1 MSRAPVEQ
9 WDVPVDPSQAAQHT
23 SCPPEQRKK
32 QSDMDTGSMA
42 RGGNEHRSGP
52 GRRISAVVRAVVE
65 RAAPE
70 ELPMVDG
77 LSEATD
83 EAVVARLSRGPARD
97 ERLGFGLE
105 DVAVLVSPVLYI
117 VLDQAVRKIVD
128 DSIDG
133 TRRALPRWVR
143 WAARRRKAVPTVPAL
158 SAQHI
163 AEIRDQVTALAVER
177 GVPGDKIERVREA
190 VVEVLSSDVESGSAG
205 TPPPA

>member
-1 MSRAPVEQ
+1 MDVE
-9 WDVPVDPSQAAQHT
+9 
-23 SCPPEQRKK
+23 
-32 QSDMDTGSMA
+32 SMA
-42 RGGNEHRSGP
+42 RDENENGSVP

-65 RAAPE
+65 QAAPE
-70 ELPMVDG
+70 ELPMVEG

-117 VLDQAVRKIVD
+117 ALDQAVRKIVD

-133 TRRALPRWVR
+133 
-143 WAARRRKAVPTVPAL
+143 ARRRAPRWARWVTRRGKGAPTVPPAL

-163 AEIRDQVTALAVER
+163 AEIRDQVTALAKER
-177 GVPGDKIERVREA
+177 GVPDDKIERVREA
-190 VVEVLSSDVESGSAG
+190 LAEVLSNDDEDGSAG